1 MMKRRYVPFMAF
13 LLILVSGGSS
23 SGCLPEAGILSNLDG
38 TLPVLEIGDT
48 FFSDEVKVLEQLE
61 KKVEKQIK
69 ETIGTTCKCKLVEP
83 KSIQRSEGKAK
94 RVTDKRN
101 M

>member
-1 MMKRRYVPFMAF
+1 MYSRCPGQDSRRLRA
-13 LLILVSGGSS
+13 
-23 SGCLPEAGILSNLDG
+23 
-38 TLPVLEIGDT
+38 EIHKCPSCGHEVEI
-48 FFSDEVKVLEQLE
+48 FSDEVKVLEQLE